1 MIKKSF
7 ELFNLDQNF
16 NLILFY
22 GKNEGAKKEEISKVL
37 LKHKDRQVFNYDE
50 KQILD
55 DNGNFYNEILSE
67 SLFNNKKIIIINR
80 ASDKFTKIVEELIK
94 RDTSDTLI
102 IINAEILEKKS
113 KLRSLFEKGKK
124 LICVAFYPD
133 NQQTLI
139 KITLNFLRE
148 KKITLSQENINLIIN
163 RCNGDREILKNELEK
178 IELFNYREK
187 KITTEDILKL
197 TNLVEN
203 YSISELTDNCLAK
216 NKKKTVH
223 ILNENNFNSE
233 DCIVISR
240 SFLSKAKRI
249 LKLSEDYQK
258 NKDLNKTIDNAKPPI
273 FWKDKEIVKQQLNK
287 WKTYEINEL
296 IYDLNEI
303 ELKIKKGNLN
313 PLNIISDFILNKS
326 STETNNYF

>member
-1 MIKKSF
+1 MIKKNF
-7 ELFNLDQNF
+7 EIGNLDQSLNI
-16 NLILFY
+16 ILFY
-22 GKNEGAKKEEISKVL
+22 GKNEGAKKEEIAKLL
-37 LKHKDRQVFNYDE
+37 LKNKDKQVFSYDE
-50 KQILD
+50 KQVLD
-55 DNGNFYNEILSE
+55 NSENFYNEILSK

-80 ASDKFTKIVEELIK
+80 TSDKFTKIIEELIT

-102 IINAEILEKKS
+102 IINAAILEKKS
-113 KLRSLFEKGKK
+113 KLRLLFEKEKK
-124 LICVAFYPD
+124 LVCVAFYPD
-133 NQQTLI
+133 NQQVLT

-178 IELFNYREK
+178 IELFNYGEK